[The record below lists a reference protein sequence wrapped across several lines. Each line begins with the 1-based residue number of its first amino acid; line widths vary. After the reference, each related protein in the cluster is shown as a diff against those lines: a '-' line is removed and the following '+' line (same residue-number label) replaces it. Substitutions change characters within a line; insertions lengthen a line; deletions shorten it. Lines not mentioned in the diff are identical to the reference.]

1 MSLDFNSSSVALAP
15 LQQCGAMSLASNSSS
30 VAVEVSEST
39 GVGVVGLKLGCGGT
53 GVRGRAE
60 GVACGGRLVR
70 RMVGLDDRGESGV
83 PKGMAGLP
91 PGPPTGSC
99 SVTCMK
105 WDVSVRLRP

>member
-1 MSLDFNSSSVALAP
+1 VGS
-15 LQQCGAMSLASNSSS
+15 LQQRVVMNSDSYSGPMAVGSLQQR
-30 VAVEVSEST
+30 V
-39 GVGVVGLKLGCGGT
+39 VVGLKLGCGGT